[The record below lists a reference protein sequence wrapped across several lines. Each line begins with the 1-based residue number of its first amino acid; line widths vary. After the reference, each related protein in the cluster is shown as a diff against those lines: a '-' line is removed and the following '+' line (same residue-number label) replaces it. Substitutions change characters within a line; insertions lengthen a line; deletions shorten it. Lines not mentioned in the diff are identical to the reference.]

1 MGKLP
6 QKYHY
11 HYKNKEENS
20 KCIPRQK
27 QTKKVYSHRVG
38 MELPLTTIKYW
49 TLSKG
54 NFILYFAFVFPW
66 KINYLLLIEFIL

>member
-38 MELPLTTIKYW
+38 MELPLTTIKNW

-54 NFILYFAFVFPW
+54 NFI
-66 KINYLLLIEFIL
+66 